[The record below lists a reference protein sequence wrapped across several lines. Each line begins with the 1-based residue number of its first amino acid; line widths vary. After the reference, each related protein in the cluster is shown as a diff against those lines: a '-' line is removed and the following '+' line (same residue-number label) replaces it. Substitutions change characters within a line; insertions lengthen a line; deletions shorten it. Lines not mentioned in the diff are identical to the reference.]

1 MGEGFG
7 DYLAGSYFRDVKPA
21 EMQNC
26 VGSWDATAYSKA
38 HPPYLRRLD
47 SKKTYPKSIDGEV
60 HDDGEIW
67 SACLWQIRQFM
78 GRKAADKLILSHHF
92 LIQKDAGFQDAAQAL
107 IQADDQLN
115 NRRNR
120 TALRK
125 IFLKRGILDPTK
137 RKSAGGVHKR
147 HRSK

>member
-7 DYLAGSYFRDVKPA
+7 DYLAGSYFHDVKPA
-21 EMQNC
+21 GMQNC

-67 SACLWQIRQFM
+67 SACLWQIRQLI

-107 IQADDQLN
+107 IQADEQLN
-115 NRRNR
+115 DGRNR
-120 TALRK
+120 AAIRK
-125 IFLKRGILDPTK
+125 IFVKRGILGGTK
-137 RKSAGGVHKR
+137 RKSGAARKR
-147 HRSK
+147 RRGT